1 MAPGLDISACSWGT
15 WCNSTHVDKLEKAV
29 LGVAEG
35 KIEGSRWRSMNDRI
49 PSPSTCARDESELQH
64 S

>member
-15 WCNSTHVDKLEKAV
+15 WRSSTHVDKVEKAE

-35 KIEGSRWRSMNDRI
+35 KIEESRWRWMNDRI
-49 PSPSTCARDESELQH
+49 PSPSTCARDESELQD